1 MTPRYHRTT
10 SFDCEE
16 LEDELVIMELEIQA
30 VVTLNSTAQAVWDGL
45 DGGATLDDLEAIF
58 KSAFPDTDASI
69 LLRDI
74 QGVLD
79 TLVAAGLATADGN
92 SGQR

>member
-1 MTPRYHRTT
+1 MTARYNRTV
-10 SFDCEE
+10 SFDSEE
-16 LEDELVIMELEIQA
+16 LEDELVIMELESQA
-30 VVTLNSTAQAVWDGL
+30 VVTLNSTGQAVWDGL
-45 DGGATLDDLEAIF
+45 DGGATLDDLDAIF
-58 KSAFPDTDASI
+58 REAFPDTDSGI
-69 LLRDI
+69 LRRDI